1 NLNTNVGLYPP
12 GGGTPIYASSA
23 DRIDATLTA
32 SGTWT
37 IVMEDYSDT
46 APGTY
51 SLSLLDLSGTLTS
64 VSDPDGGVAI
74 ASNQIVNGTTN
85 VVGDFDAFM
94 FTGTIG
100 NRVLLTGL
108 SAGGP
113 SYAPTIYLYPP
124 GGGSYVTS
132 ATGGRIDYQLAASGT
147 YVVVVQDQT
156 QLNTGTYELS
166 YLNVTAGPLTS
177 GEDPDGGPIAS
188 GSSATGTISGPGDLD
203 AFTFTGTTGDH
214 LIVGALPPAGSLN
227 TLITSRS
234 TC

>member
-1 NLNTNVGLYPP
+1 
-12 GGGTPIYASSA
+12 
-23 DRIDATLTA
+23 
-32 SGTWT
+32 
-37 IVMEDYSDT
+37 
-46 APGTY
+46 
-51 SLSLLDLSGTLTS
+51 
-64 VSDPDGGVAI
+64 
-74 ASNQIVNGTTN
+74 
-85 VVGDFDAFM
+85 GDFDAFM

-100 NRVLLTGL
+100 NRVLLTGI
-108 SAGGP
+108 STGGP

-188 GSSATGTISGPGDLD
+188 ASSATGTISGPGDLD

-214 LIVGALPPAGSLN
+214 VIVGAVPTAGSLN
-227 TLITSRS
+227 TNITLYPPGGGAQLTGTSADRLDATLTS
-234 TC
+234 SGTWTVVIEDYTDVAAGSYTLSLLDL